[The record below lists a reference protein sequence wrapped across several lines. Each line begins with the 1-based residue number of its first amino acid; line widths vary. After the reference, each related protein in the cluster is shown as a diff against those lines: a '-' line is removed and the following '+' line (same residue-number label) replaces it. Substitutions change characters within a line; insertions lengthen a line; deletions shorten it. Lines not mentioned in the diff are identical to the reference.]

1 MNKLCL
7 SSDPLQEKL
16 SKGVNDLAD
25 CVSATL
31 GPRGRNVLLR
41 DGLNQAVITKDGV
54 TVARFFS
61 SNDPFEDAAASIL
74 KEVAENTNSS
84 AGDGTTT
91 SIVLARELFNEA
103 QKYIRGGHDP
113 LEIKKGIELAALE
126 VIEKIKDNSVP
137 VESFE
142 DVENVATVSANNDAA
157 IGKLIAT
164 AADQAGDNG
173 LVTVRDG
180 RSEETKL
187 TMVEGFRFDAG
198 YVAKSFVTN
207 ERKNVVEYKDP
218 LILVTDQ
225 KIENVQQ
232 ILPVLEQV
240 AREDRPFV
248 LVADAVE
255 GQALAALIMNT
266 VRGTMKVAACKA
278 PRFGKERRQI
288 LSDLALVTG
297 ATFITRTSEIS
308 LEDVKLTHLGQCKS
322 IDIEKNS
329 TIVVDGAGRWEDIE
343 ERTESLKSEVAQT
356 ENFKEARVLQ
366 ERVARLMSGIAIVEV
381 GAPSEVEMIEKRHR
395 IEDALEA
402 VKSAQQLGLVPGGGS
417 ALLLFRNIKVKTS
430 TPTEQFGAAVLL
442 KTLESPARQMA
453 KNCGLSGD
461 LIVDAV
467 LSQSKRKK
475 SNRLGYNFL
484 QERVENMFDSGIVDP
499 AKVTITALKNAVS
512 VVTTL
517 LTTST
522 CLIGVGNDEG

>member
-1 MNKLCL
+1 MSKLCL
-7 SSDPLQEKL
+7 SSDSLQEKL

-25 CVSATL
+25 CVSVTL
-31 GPRGRNVLLR
+31 GPRGRNVMLR
-41 DGLNQAVITKDGV
+41 SGTGRPVITKDGV

-61 SNDPFEDAAASIL
+61 SSDPYEDAAACVL
-74 KEVAENTNSS
+74 KEVSENTNSS

-91 SIVLARELFNEA
+91 STVLARELYNEA

-113 LEIKKGIELAALE
+113 LEIKRGIEAAAAE
-126 VIEKIKDNSVP
+126 VVKNIEEFSVP
-137 VESFE
+137 VETYE
-142 DVENVATVSANNDAA
+142 DIENVATVSANNDTS

-173 LVTVRDG
+173 LVTVREG

-198 YVAKSFVTN
+198 YVAKAFVTN
-207 ERKNVVEYKDP
+207 ERKNVVEYTNP

-225 KIENVQQ
+225 KIEHVQQ

-255 GQALAALIMNT
+255 GQALAALVMNT

-278 PRFGKERRQI
+278 PRYGKERRQI
-288 LSDLALVTG
+288 LSDLALATG
-297 ATFITRTSEIS
+297 ATFVTRSS
-308 LEDVKLTHLGQCKS
+308 DLNLEDVKLTHLGQSSS
-322 IDIEKNS
+322 IEIEKNS
-329 TIVVDGAGRWEDIE
+329 TIVVDGAAKWEDIE
-343 ERTESLKSEVAQT
+343 ARMEALKSEIKQT
-356 ENFKEARVLQ
+356 DNLKEARTLQ

-381 GAPSEVEMIEKRHR
+381 GATSEIEMIEKKHR

-402 VKSAQQLGLVPGGGS
+402 VKSAQSLGLVPGGGA
-417 ALLLFRNIKVKTS
+417 ALLLSRDIKVNTN
-430 TPTEQFGAAVLL
+430 TQTEQFGAQALL
-442 KTLESPARQMA
+442 KTLEAPARQMA

-461 LIVDAV
+461 LVVSQV
-467 LSQSKRKK
+467 LKQNKRKK
-475 SNRLGYNFL
+475 NNRLGYDFL
-484 QERVENMFDSGIVDP
+484 QERVVDMYDKGIVDP

-517 LTTST
+517 LTTTT
-522 CLIGVGNDEG
+522 CLLEVEKNES

>member
-7 SSDPLQEKL
+7 SADPLQEKL
-16 SKGVNDLAD
+16 SKGINDLAD
-25 CVSATL
+25 CVSVTL
-31 GPRGRNVLLR
+31 GPRGRNVMLR
-41 DGLNQAVITKDGV
+41 NEPSRAVITKDGV
-54 TVARFFS
+54 TVARFFTA
-61 SNDPFEDAAASIL
+61 NDPFEDAAASIL

-91 SIVLARELFNEA
+91 STVLARALYNEA
-103 QKYIRGGHDP
+103 QKYVRGGHDP
-113 LEIKKGIELAALE
+113 LEIKRGIETAALQ
-126 VIEKIKDNSVP
+126 VIENIKEAAVP
-137 VESFE
+137 VESYE
-142 DVENVATVSANNDAA
+142 DIENVATVSANNDTA

-173 LVTVRDG
+173 LVTVREG

-198 YVAKSFVTN
+198 YAAQAFITN
-207 ERKNVVEYKDP
+207 ERKHVVEYKDP
-218 LILVTDQ
+218 LILITDQ
-225 KIENVQQ
+225 KIEHVQQ
-232 ILPVLEQV
+232 ILPILEQV
-240 AREDRPFV
+240 AREDAPLV
-248 LVADAVE
+248 IVADAVE

-288 LSDLALVTG
+288 LSDMALATG
-297 ATFITRTSEIS
+297 ATLITRSSKVT
-308 LEDVKLTHLGQCKS
+308 LENAKLTNLGRCKS

-329 TIVVDGAGRWEDIE
+329 TIMVDGAGSWEDIE
-343 ERTESLKSEVAQT
+343 ARIESLKAEIKQT
-356 ENFKEARVLQ
+356 DNFKEAKVLQ

-381 GAPSEVEMIEKRHR
+381 GAPSEVEMIEKKHR

-402 VKSAQQLGLVPGGGS
+402 VKSAQELGLVPGGGA
-417 ALLLFRNIKVKTS
+417 ALLLSRDLKVKTS
-430 TPTEQFGAAVLL
+430 TAAEQFGVDSLL
-442 KTLESPARQMA
+442 KTLEAPARQMA
-453 KNCGLSGD
+453 ANCGLSDD
-461 LIVDAV
+461 LVVQAI
-467 LSQSKRKK
+467 LTRIKKKK

-484 QERVENMFDSGIVDP
+484 EERVVDMFEAGIIDP

-522 CLIGVGNDEG
+522 CLIGVETNES

>member
-1 MNKLCL
+1 MNKVSL
-7 SSDPLQEKL
+7 SLDALQEKL
-16 SKGVNDLAD
+16 AKGVNDLAD
-25 CVSATL
+25 CVSVTL
-31 GPRGRNVLLR
+31 GPRGRNVMLR
-41 DGLNQAVITKDGV
+41 NGSDRPVITKDGV

-61 SNDPFEDAAASIL
+61 SDDPFEDAAATVL

-91 SIVLARELFNEA
+91 STVLARALYNEA

-113 LEIKKGIELAALE
+113 LEIKKGIEIAAKE
-126 VIEKIKDNSVP
+126 VIENIKENSIP
-137 VESFE
+137 VESYE
-142 DVENVATVSANNDAA
+142 DIENVATVSANNDAA

-180 RSEETKL
+180 CDEETKL

-198 YVAKSFVTN
+198 YTAKAFVTN

-218 LILVTDQ
+218 LILVTDH
-225 KIENVQQ
+225 KIEHVQQ
-232 ILPVLEQV
+232 ILPTLEQV
-240 AREDRPFV
+240 AREGRPFV

-255 GQALAALIMNT
+255 NQALAALIMNT

-278 PRFGKERRQI
+278 PRYGKERRQI
-288 LSDLALVTG
+288 LSDLALTTG
-297 ATFITRTSEIS
+297 ATFISRSS
-308 LEDVKLTHLGQCKS
+308 GAKLEDMKLADLGQCKS

-329 TIVVDGAGRWEDIE
+329 TIIVDGAGSWEAVE
-343 ERTESLKSEVAQT
+343 ERIESLKSEIKQT
-356 ENFKEARVLQ
+356 ENFNEARTLQ

-381 GAPSEVEMIEKRHR
+381 GASSEVEMTEKRYR

-402 VKSAQQLGLVPGGGS
+402 VKSAQELGLVAGGGA
-417 ALLLFRNIKVKTS
+417 ALLFSRNIKVKTK
-430 TPTEQFGAAVLL
+430 TPTETFGAETLL
-442 KTLESPARQMA
+442 KTLEAPARQMA

-461 LIVDAV
+461 LVVDTI
-467 LSQSKRKK
+467 LKQSKKKK
-475 SNRLGYNFL
+475 SNRLGYDFL
-484 QERVENMFDSGIVDP
+484 EERVVDMFDCGIVDP
-499 AKVTITALKNAVS
+499 AKVTIVALKNAVS

-522 CLIGVGNDEG
+522 CLIGVEKNEG